1 MYCWDLQFIEEMYC
15 WDLQFIEQ
23 MYCWDL
29 QFIEQ
34 MLHFYVTYLLHFYG
48 AFTFIFLIWITGTSF
63 TSSCRTTEC
72 EKFGYPGLH
81 IKIYYC
87 IESNQIKYIN
97 LNKIGSADKIDSVII
112 SNKNLESDLH
122 RICEFPATQKWQL
135 KYRASRDGW
144 HPENFHDKC
153 DGIPNTLTII
163 RSTKGNIFGGFTE
176 QAWNSYDE
184 FVADPNAFIFSLI
197 NKEYKPFKAK
207 CTDNGRHAIFSHRKY
222 GPTFGSA
229 YRGWTFD
236 DSLFDISVSKKSH
249 TFFGNAYKHPDFKK
263 DTVRANSI
271 LAGEEKYFTLLE
283 IEVFTRK
290 PSGLLESLLVYF

>member
-1 MYCWDLQFIEEMYC
+1 M
-15 WDLQFIEQ
+15 
-23 MYCWDL
+23 
-29 QFIEQ
+29 
-34 MLHFYVTYLLHFYG
+34 
-48 AFTFIFLIWITGTSF
+48 
-63 TSSCRTTEC
+63 
-72 EKFGYPGLH
+72 
-81 IKIYYC
+81 
-87 IESNQIKYIN
+87 
-97 LNKIGSADKIDSVII
+97 
-112 SNKNLESDLH
+112 
-122 RICEFPATQKWQL
+122 

-144 HPENFHDKC
+144 QPENFHDKC

-163 RSTKGNIFGGFTE
+163 KSTKGNIFGGFTE

-207 CTDNGRHAIFSHRKY
+207 CTGNCRRAIYSHRSS

-229 YRGWTFD
+229 YGGWTFD
-236 DSLFDISVSKKSH
+236 DSLFDISVSKRSH

-271 LAGEEKYFTLLE
+271 LAGEEKYFKPLE

-290 PSGLLESLLVYF
+290 PSQNNSQALYEVLVLFIKELVRFSGLFLTD